1 MVSSLDSNNPGKES
15 GIDDGHRNTPSARHS
30 SIMEFASTTV
40 NIYVFSLYF
49 KNLDKPP
56 TLSVV
61 FDGVERNLE
70 NCSAFSDIHFY

>member
-1 MVSSLDSNNPGKES
+1 
-15 GIDDGHRNTPSARHS
+15 
-30 SIMEFASTTV
+30 MEFASTTV